1 MRDHM
6 GFIFHLHMNLC
17 TYWIFRTS
25 VYCTCWNIQW
35 IGDYKTLMGNV
46 IRSLGN
52 QLPHKKKYKLT
63 SYVPVVPPGQP
74 AQGVRMEGKV
84 SFYHDKLIFRNM
96 NQL

>member
-1 MRDHM
+1 
-6 GFIFHLHMNLC
+6 
-17 TYWIFRTS
+17 
-25 VYCTCWNIQW
+25 
-35 IGDYKTLMGNV
+35 MGNV